1 MATDPRALAHDGEST
16 RPDDDS
22 IEFADRDE
30 ALRIAFDASTRWS
43 GLLDRLAKPEYT
55 DEVTTE
61 RES

>member
-43 GLLDRLAKPEYT
+43 GLLDRLAK
-55 DEVTTE
+55 
-61 RES
+61 